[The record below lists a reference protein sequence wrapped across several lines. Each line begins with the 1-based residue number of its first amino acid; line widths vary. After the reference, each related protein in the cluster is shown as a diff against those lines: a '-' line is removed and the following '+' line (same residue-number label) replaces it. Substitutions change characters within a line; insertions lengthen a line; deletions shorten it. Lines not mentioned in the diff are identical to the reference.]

1 MGKRKKDKSTPPH
14 PPKGQPAEGAGGG
27 ALAPTWMETHG
38 RDLKFLGVFAVLM
51 IIYYIAT
58 TTSAVNDR
66 FFPWYLD
73 RTASVAGSIVDGLG
87 FQGLEIRDKTLYSP
101 RGTITVE
108 RGCDAIAPTALFIS
122 AVIASPAMWSFK
134 LIGMVGGVFI
144 LMVVNVIRII
154 TLFWTRVFWVDAF
167 DVMHLDIWQFLFILL
182 AILLWAVW
190 ASWASKKARR
200 RTDVPT

>member
-1 MGKRKKDKSTPPH
+1 MAKGRKDNQGTTPGSEGKSQGKS
-14 PPKGQPAEGAGGG
+14 GSAGG
-27 ALAPTWMETHG
+27 APTWLETHG
-38 RDLKFLGVFAVLM
+38 RDLKFLGIFALLM
-51 IIYYIAT
+51 AIYYAAT
-58 TTSAVNDR
+58 TTSAVNDK
-66 FFPWYLD
+66 FFPWYLS
-73 RTASVAGSIVDGLG
+73 RTASVSGAIVNGLG
-87 FQGLEIRDKTLYSP
+87 FEGMEIRDKTLFSR

-122 AVIASPAMWSFK
+122 AVIASPAAWPLR

-154 TLFWTRVFWVDAF
+154 TLFWTRVFWASAF

-190 ASWASKKARR
+190 ASWATKKARR
-200 RTDVPT
+200 RVDVPA